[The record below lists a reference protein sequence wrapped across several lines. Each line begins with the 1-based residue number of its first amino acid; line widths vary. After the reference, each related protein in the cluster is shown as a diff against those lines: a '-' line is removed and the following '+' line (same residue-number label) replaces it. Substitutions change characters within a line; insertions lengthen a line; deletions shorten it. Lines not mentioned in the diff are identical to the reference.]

1 MSYHFDPHFDHWF
14 HFSYLSSSFRS
25 FILIIMSLHIAQ
37 MDSECPVCLES
48 KELLTLHSP
57 NNIPHKICH
66 KCAEKLE
73 AKEKQPASS
82 VEWIGAHLEP
92 HLVSCPLCRAMVP
105 FLPQPDPNPD
115 CCYCGRRAEPL
126 GSEKWLSMKCNPS
139 CVRKAGTACCMTCFK
154 NKQLYWAPVC
164 TFCGYNHFRS
174 IRVWSGYWTVS
185 NCAIPV
191 ISQPIQEAAHS
202 PSGIHCI
209 FFVVSLWH

>member
-115 CCYCGRRAEPL
+115 CCYCGRRAAPL

-139 CVRKAGTACCMTCFK
+139 CVRKAGTACCMTCFR

-164 TFCGYNHFRS
+164 TFCGHNHFRS

-191 ISQPIQEAAHS
+191 IFQPIQEAAHS